1 MGPVLRHPG
10 GEVGDVEWWVIIAL
24 LFGGM
29 VLLLLT
35 GLPIAFAFLVVNM
48 VAAYFFLGGIPGLIG
63 TVTGVFTSITT
74 FTLLPVPFFILMG
87 ELIFHSNLGLDAVN
101 VLDKWLGRVRGRL
114 SVLAIIMGVIIG
126 ALSGS
131 TIATCALLG
140 TILLPQML
148 EKGYSKNMSL
158 GPLMGVGTVDAL
170 IPPNALTVVLASLA
184 NIDVGQLLIAGILPG
199 MIMSGLYLLY
209 VLLWCRIRPEEAPVY
224 DVPHTPLKEKVRVTV
239 LYLLPLGF
247 IVFMVIGLIFLGVAT
262 PTEAAATGTLGSF
275 ILALVYRRLNW
286 EVLKKS
292 TYGTVKVTVMIFM
305 IIIVSSTYGEILA
318 FTGAASGMTNFITN
332 LTISPMVIM
341 IGMLIVVLILGC
353 FMETVAIMMITIPIY
368 MPVVNAFGYNTVWFG
383 VVMLIVLETGL
394 ITPPFGVTLFVMKG
408 VAPPDITMGDIW
420 KAVTPYVIIDV
431 LCVALV
437 LAMPFLATAVPR
449 LMGMR

>member
-1 MGPVLRHPG
+1 M
-10 GEVGDVEWWVIIAL
+10 EWWLVISL

-35 GLPIAFAFLVVNM
+35 NLPIAFSFLVVNM

-63 TVTGVFTSITT
+63 TVTGAFTSITT

-87 ELIFHSNLGLDAVN
+87 ELIFQSGLGLNAVN
-101 VLDKWLGRVRGRL
+101 VLDKWLGNLRGRL
-114 SVLAIIMGVIIG
+114 SILAIMMGVIIG

-170 IPPNALTVVLASLA
+170 IPPNALTVVFASLA
-184 NIDVGQLLIAGILPG
+184 NIDVGQLLIAGIVPG
-199 MIMSGLYLLY
+199 IIMSGLYLAY
-209 VLLWCRIRPEEAPVY
+209 VILWCHIFPGEAPMY
-224 DVPHTPLKEKVRVTV
+224 DVPHVPLKEKVMAT
-239 LYLLPLGF
+239 LQYLLPLGL
-247 IVFMVIGLIFLGVAT
+247 IIFMVIGFIFLGVAT

-275 ILALVYRRLNW
+275 ILAVVYRRLNW
-286 EVLKKS
+286 DVMKKS
-292 TYGTVKVTVMIFM
+292 VMGTVKVTVMIFM

-318 FTGAASGMTNFITN
+318 FTGAAAGMTSFISK
-332 LTISPMVIM
+332 LAVPPIVII

-368 MPVVNAFGYNTVWFG
+368 MPVVNAFGYNTIWFG
-383 VVMLIVLETGL
+383 IMMLIALETGL

-408 VAPPDITMGDIW
+408 VAPPEVKMSDIW
-420 KAVTPYVIIDV
+420 KAVTPYVLVDI
-431 LCVALV
+431 LCIALV
-437 LAMPFLATAVPR
+437 MSIPSIATIVPS

>member
-1 MGPVLRHPG
+1 M
-10 GEVGDVEWWVIIAL
+10 EWYTIISL

-35 GLPIAFAFLVVNM
+35 GIPIAFAFLIVNM
-48 VAAYFFLGGIPGLIG
+48 IAAFIFLGGEAGLIG

-87 ELIFHSNLGLDAVN
+87 ELIFHTNLGLDAVN
-101 VLDKWLGRVRGRL
+101 VLDKWLGKVRGRL
-114 SVLAIIMGVIIG
+114 SILAIIMGVIIG

-140 TILLPQML
+140 TILLPDML
-148 EKGYSKNMSL
+148 KKGYSKNMSL

-184 NIDVGQLLIAGILPG
+184 NIDVGQLLIAGIVPG
-199 MIMSGLYLLY
+199 MIMSGLYFVY
-209 VLLWCRIRPEEAPVY
+209 VLVWCHLFPGEAPVY
-224 DVPHTPLKEKVRVTV
+224 DVPKISLKEKVVATVT
-239 LYLLPLGF
+239 YLLPLGF
-247 IVFMVIGLIFLGVAT
+247 IIFMVIGLIFLGVAT

-275 ILALVYRRLNW
+275 ILALVYRRLTW
-286 EVLKKS
+286 DILKKS
-292 TYGTVKVTVMIFM
+292 VMGTVKVTSMIFM

-318 FTGAASGMTNFITN
+318 FTGAASGMTGFITN
-332 LTISPMVIM
+332 LTIPPMVIL
-341 IGMLIVVLILGC
+341 IGMLAVVLIMGC

-368 MPVVNAFGYNTVWFG
+368 MPVIHAFGYNTVWFG
-383 VVMLIVLETGL
+383 VLMLIALETGL

-408 VAPPDITMGDIW
+408 VAPPEITMADIW
-420 KAVTPYVIIDV
+420 KAITPYVIIDI
-431 LCVALV
+431 LCIALV
-437 LAMPFLATAVPR
+437 LSMPFLATIVPS
-449 LMGMR
+449 LMGVVK

>member
-1 MGPVLRHPG
+1 MEWYTVLL
-10 GEVGDVEWWVIIAL
+10 I

-29 VLLLLT
+29 VLLILT

-48 VAAYFFLGGIPGLIG
+48 VAAYFFLGGMPGLVG
-63 TVTGVFTSITT
+63 VVTGTFTSITT

-87 ELIFHSNLGLDAVN
+87 ELIFHSGLGLNAVN
-101 VLDKWLGRVRGRL
+101 VLDKWLGKVRGRL
-114 SVLAIIMGVIIG
+114 SILAIVMGVIIG

-140 TILLPQML
+140 TILLPDML
-148 EKGYSKNMSL
+148 KRGYSKSMSL

-199 MIMSGLYLLY
+199 MIMSVLYLAY
-209 VLLWCRIRPEEAPVY
+209 VIIRCRLKPEEAPLY
-224 DVPHTPLKEKVRVTV
+224 DVPPIPLREKVKDTFQ
-239 LYLLPLGF
+239 YLVPLSL
-247 IVFMVIGLIFLGVAT
+247 IIFMVIGFIFLGIAT

-275 ILALVYRRLNW
+275 ILALVYRRLTL
-286 EVLKKS
+286 EIIKKS
-292 TYGTVKVTVMIFM
+292 VYGTVKVTVMIFM

-318 FTGAASGMTNFITN
+318 FTGAASGMTTFITH
-332 LTISPMVIM
+332 LTIPPLVIL
-341 IGMLIVVLILGC
+341 IGMLTVILVMGC

-368 MPVVNAFGYNTVWFG
+368 MPVINSFGYNPVWFG
-383 VVMLIVLETGL
+383 VLMLIALETGL

-408 VAPPDITMGDIW
+408 VAPPEVTMADIW
-420 KAVTPYVIIDV
+420 RAVTPYVLIDIGC
-431 LCVALV
+431 LALV
-437 LAMPFLATAVPR
+437 LLMPFLATFVPG
-449 LMGMR
+449 LMGMK

>member
-1 MGPVLRHPG
+1 M
-10 GEVGDVEWWVIIAL
+10 EWYTIISL

-29 VLLLLT
+29 VFLLLT
-35 GLPIAFAFLVVNM
+35 GIPIAFAFLIVNM
-48 VAAYFFLGGIPGLIG
+48 VAAYFFLGGMPGLIG

-87 ELIFHSNLGLDAVN
+87 ELIFHSGLGLDAVN
-101 VLDKWLGRVRGRL
+101 VLDKWLGKLRGRL
-114 SVLAIIMGVIIG
+114 SILAIMMGVIIG

-140 TILLPQML
+140 TILLPDL
-148 EKGYSKNMSL
+148 LKRGYSKNMRL

-184 NIDVGQLLIAGILPG
+184 NIDVGQLLIAGIVPG
-199 MIMSGLYLLY
+199 LIMSFLYFVY
-209 VLLWCRIRPEEAPVY
+209 VVLWCRIFPKEAPMY
-224 DVPHTPLKEKVRVTV
+224 DVPHVPLKEKVIATV
-239 LYLLPLGF
+239 QYLLPLSF
-247 IVFMVIGLIFLGVAT
+247 IIFMVIGFIFLGVAT

-275 ILALVYRRLNW
+275 ILALIYRRLNW

-292 TYGTVKVTVMIFM
+292 VMGTVKVTTMIFM

-318 FTGAASGMTNFITN
+318 FTGAAAGMTGFITD
-332 LTISPMVIM
+332 LTIPPIIII
-341 IGMLIVVLILGC
+341 IGMLLVVLIMGC

-368 MPVVNAFGYNTVWFG
+368 MPVVNAFGYNTIWFG
-383 VVMLIVLETGL
+383 VLLLIALETGL

-408 VAPPDITMGDIW
+408 VAPPNISMSDIW
-420 KAVTPYVIIDV
+420 RAVTPYVMIDL
-431 LCVALV
+431 LCIGLV
-437 LAMPFLATAVPR
+437 LIMPFLATAVPS
-449 LMGMR
+449 LMGMK